1 MSRRI
6 IDLSWPIED
15 RHIKAVS
22 TVENPGSFRYNG
34 YICLSHKFDCPASVG
49 LHFEIASH
57 CVPDPKGPPLER
69 LPKDDVFAAD
79 VPVERLYEIPTTFL
93 RLNRKGLDEAV
104 TADELEKA
112 AAGVS
117 INADDALLVQA
128 QETSTRVGQT
138 DWKYQYFS
146 PEAVDWIVSK
156 KVRLFGSDTG
166 EDHRNTPHTP
176 RHTVQLFMKLW
187 KIGAWCLVRP
197 NNLALIRKCRVK
209 LTVLPLPAR
218 TTVTTCRAV
227 VIEED

>member
-34 YICLSHKFDCPASVG
+34 YICLSHKFDCPDSVG

-128 QETSTRVGQT
+128 QETSTRVGRT
-138 DWKYQYFS
+138 DWK
-146 PEAVDWIVSK
+146 
-156 KVRLFGSDTG
+156 
-166 EDHRNTPHTP
+166 
-176 RHTVQLFMKLW
+176 
-187 KIGAWCLVRP
+187 
-197 NNLALIRKCRVK
+197 
-209 LTVLPLPAR
+209 
-218 TTVTTCRAV
+218 
-227 VIEED
+227 